1 MNRFLKTFYLL
12 LLVYLL
18 ILGCGKTN
26 HEDQREK
33 DFKSRLLSIVT
44 AAENGQNQNPNN
56 DSYYVGGTITGLAL
70 SSNVIIQNNN
80 SDLLTINLNGVFRF
94 AKAYKNGASYS
105 VTVLTQPNGKICTIP
120 NGVGSIS
127 GTDVFS
133 ILITCQ

>member
-1 MNRFLKTFYLL
+1 MNLFLKTFYLL
-12 LLVYLL
+12 IYLSV
-18 ILGCGKTN
+18 LGCGKTN

-70 SSNVIIQNNN
+70 SSSVIIQNNN

-94 AKAYKNGASYS
+94 AKAYKNGDSYS
-105 VTVLTQPNGKICTIP
+105 VTVLTQPNAKICTIP

-127 GTDVFS
+127 GTSVFS